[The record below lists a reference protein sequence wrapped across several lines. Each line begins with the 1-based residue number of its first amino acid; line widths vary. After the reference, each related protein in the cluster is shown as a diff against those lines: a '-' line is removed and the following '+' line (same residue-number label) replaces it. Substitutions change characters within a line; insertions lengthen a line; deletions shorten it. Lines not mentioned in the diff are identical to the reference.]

1 MSTKMIHASGKRKSA
16 IARATLKPGKGK
28 VRINNNLLE
37 SMTPKMVMLRIME
50 PIEIAGDIANEVD
63 IDVIVRGG
71 GQMGQAEAAR
81 LVVAKTLL
89 QYSKDK
95 TLEQKYIAYD
105 RHLLVADTRRK
116 EASKP
121 NRHGQARAKRQKS
134 YR

>member
-37 SMTPKMVMLRIME
+37 SITPKMVMLRIME

-71 GQMGQAEAAR
+71 GQMSQAEAAR

-105 RHLLVADTRRK
+105 RHLLVSDVRRK
-116 EASKP
+116 ETRKPGDSK
-121 NRHGQARAKRQKS
+121 ARAKRQKS

>member
-37 SMTPKMVMLRIME
+37 SITPKMVMLRIME

-89 QYSKDK
+89 KYSKDK

-105 RHLLVADTRRK
+105 RHLLVSDVRRK
-116 EASKP
+116 ETRKPGDSK
-121 NRHGQARAKRQKS
+121 ARAKRQKS

>member
-1 MSTKMIHASGKRKSA
+1 MSTKMIYASGKRKSA

-28 VRINNNLLE
+28 VRINKNLLE
-37 SMTPKMVMLRIME
+37 NISPKMVMLRIME

-63 IDVIVRGG
+63 IDVIVKGG

-95 TLEQKYIAYD
+95 SLEQKYLAYD
-105 RHLLVADTRRK
+105 RHLLVSDVRRK
-116 EASKP
+116 ETRKPGDSK
-121 NRHGQARAKRQKS
+121 ARAKRQKS

>member
-37 SMTPKMVMLRIME
+37 SITPKMVMLRIME

-105 RHLLVADTRRK
+105 RHLLVSDVRRK
-116 EASKP
+116 ETRKPGDSK
-121 NRHGQARAKRQKS
+121 ARAKRQKS

>member
-105 RHLLVADTRRK
+105 RHLLVSDVRRK
-116 EASKP
+116 ETRKPGDSK
-121 NRHGQARAKRQKS
+121 ARAKRQKS